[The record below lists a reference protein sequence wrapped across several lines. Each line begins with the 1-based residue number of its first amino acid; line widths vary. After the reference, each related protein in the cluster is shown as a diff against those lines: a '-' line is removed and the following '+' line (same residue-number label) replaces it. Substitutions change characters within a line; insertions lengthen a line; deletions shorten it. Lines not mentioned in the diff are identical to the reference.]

1 MKRCQLKKKKKKEK
15 KNYAKRCRSDI
26 YILDLLVGLVQVSIS
41 DLCFDLCTTPALELG
56 FPSVC

>member
-1 MKRCQLKKKKKKEK
+1 MPFKKKKKKEK